1 MTYTSR
7 IKQRKG
13 ELLMQELELLDKARE
28 IYIQLKKDSFDETE
42 IRHIISILKAINESS
57 VI

>member
-1 MTYTSR
+1 MCHKNET
-7 IKQRKG
+7 KKRKG
-13 ELLMQELELLDKARE
+13 EFLMQELELLDKARE

-57 VI
+57 VN

>member
-1 MTYTSR
+1 
-7 IKQRKG
+7 
-13 ELLMQELELLDKARE
+13 MQELELLDKAKE

>member
-1 MTYTSR
+1 MCHKNET
-7 IKQRKG
+7 KKRKG

-28 IYIQLKKDSFDETE
+28 IYIQLKKDSLDETE